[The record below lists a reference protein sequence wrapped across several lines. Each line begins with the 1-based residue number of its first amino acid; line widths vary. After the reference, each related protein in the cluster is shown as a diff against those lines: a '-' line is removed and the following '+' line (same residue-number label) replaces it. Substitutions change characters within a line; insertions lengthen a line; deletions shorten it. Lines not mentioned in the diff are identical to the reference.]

1 VKIGYKIIIVTFS
14 LGALIYPSKVT
25 YERYK
30 TFTDLR
36 QSETSALLKSFT
48 TRPDNFFTNSAYEL
62 KVKSY
67 LEKNIKNIQID
78 LNAPDVPLKVTPVTT
93 TETALETTETTTP
106 NSIEA
111 EKTVVTEDILKE
123 TLKESSKEKTET
135 KEVNKKPIEPK
146 VPEKK
151 EPEKKVVVAGTPV
164 QDKKVDNL
172 QYYAQLGV
180 FKSLE
185 NANNLI
191 HKVGAGFV
199 VVKSSVNANQ
209 YVVRSNPSTRE
220 EIESLSEKVKRKD
233 SALTPIIRVW

>member
-1 VKIGYKIIIVTFS
+1 MKIGYKIIIVTFS

-78 LNAPDVPLKVTPVTT
+78 LNAPDIPLKVTPVAT
-93 TETALETTETTTP
+93 TETALETTTS

-111 EKTVVTEDILKE
+111 EKTVVTEDILNE

-146 VPEKK
+146 VLEKK

-209 YVVRSNPSTRE
+209 YVVRSNPGTRE